1 MILRPPRSTRTDTL
15 FPYTTLFRSRERAD
29 RARLQ
34 LQCRLSQP
42 FPGHPAARA
51 GAVARSIRAHR
62 AHLATAGEASP
73 AASGINRAG
82 VMESGFIALGDSSTI
97 SEGVPPARRWPAPL
111 HARKTSAYG
120 KRVSVSVCLLDVLR
134 PKKKQKW

>member
-73 AASGINRAG
+73 TAGSFCCIG
-82 VMESGFIALGDSSTI
+82 VMGEPQQGYLALGDSYNI
-97 SEGVPPARRWPAPL
+97 DDGVPPERRWAD
-111 HARKTSAYG
+111 RQIG
-120 KRVSVSVCLLDVLR
+120 KVSGREGVGQSV
-134 PKKKQKW
+134 

>member
-73 AASGINRAG
+73 AASGIHRAG
-82 VMESGFIALGDSSTI
+82 VMESGFIALGDSYTI
-97 SEGVPPARRWPAPL
+97 GEGVPPERRWPDRLACALRASGLGLGQPKLIAPTGWTC
-111 HARKTSAYG
+111 AK
-120 KRVSVSVCLLDVLR
+120 
-134 PKKKQKW
+134 